1 MDRVLALSW
10 QHLSL
15 SVIGVALA
23 AAGGIPLGILLTR
36 YRWLAK
42 PVMAATEVIQT
53 IPSLAM
59 LALLMMLFGLGDT
72 TLVVS
77 LFLYSLLPIVR
88 NTYTGLLGV
97 EPGLLEAGKGMGM
110 TRSQLIWLV
119 QVPIA
124 LPVILAGLRV
134 ALVTAI
140 GIATIGVLIGAGGL
154 GTLIWRGIQTRNNTM
169 VLMGAVPAALL
180 AILTDAGL
188 ALLEQAL
195 VPRGLKKRLSQHY
208 KVS

>member
-15 SVIGVALA
+15 SVLGVALA
-23 AAGGIPLGILLTR
+23 AAGGIPLGMLLTR
-36 YRWLAK
+36 FRWFAR
-42 PVMAATEVIQT
+42 PVMATIEVIQT

-59 LALLMMLFGLGDT
+59 LALLMMLFGLGKT

-77 LFLYSLLPIVR
+77 LLLYSLLPIVR

-97 EPGLLEAGKGMGM
+97 DPGLLEAGKGMGM
-110 TRSQLIWLV
+110 TVSQLMWRV

-195 VPRGLKKRLSQHY
+195 VPRGLKKKAVTAL
-208 KVS
+208 

>member
-15 SVIGVALA
+15 SVMGVALA
-23 AAGGIPLGILLTR
+23 AAGGIPLGIFLTR

-42 PVMAATEVIQT
+42 PIMAFIEVLQT

-97 EPGLLEAGKGMGM
+97 DSSLLEAGKGMGM
-110 TRSQLIWLV
+110 TRGQLIWRV

-154 GTLIWRGIQTRNNTM
+154 GTLIWRGIQTRNNSM

-180 AILTDAGL
+180 AIVTDGVL

-195 VPRGLKKRLSQHY
+195 IPRGLKKKTVNAL
-208 KVS
+208 